1 MTISQQRPAPGPRAS
16 YSVSSNANRAM
27 NVLLQASQS
36 ELPIEVFQYA
46 EDVVFDSRST
56 TGDSVCFPCPLR
68 QQEACAALKALEG
81 CAVAAIADL
90 QRKGRRREIV
100 VNLEQVTCFLM
111 SAYITTLD
119 GLDKFN
125 PKIGH
130 RLPDTDLH
138 SAQSILY
145 RRLSAGLYETR
156 NPGVFYH
163 IHGSLDA
170 STTLGMIGL
179 PPFSPGLTDYRQ
191 CIETIEG
198 AVQNFSV
205 AELELQN
212 LRFRQ
217 AGTAVLTQRQYRETP
232 HGRILSS
239 LPPFTVLPLELSTP
253 PVPFVELENGEDRF
267 QCLRGIRVIELCRV
281 IAGPTIGRSLASHG
295 ASVLK
300 VTSPQLPDV
309 PFFQVDVNAG
319 KHTTSL
325 HLKDSAD
332 RAIFEALL
340 ETADVIIDGYRPGV
354 MARLGYSPEV
364 LASKAGQR
372 GRGIIYV
379 TEDCFGGSGVPGAE
393 WADRAGW
400 QQIADCVTGVA
411 WEQGCFMELDEP
423 EPVVPPFPMS
433 DYGTGSLGTIGAL
446 SGIFRRATQGGSWL
460 LRTSLSQYNLFLLSL
475 GPYPKEVQDELRGRH
490 DPQFFTLRHNDSV
503 DEVGKRALRSIRRLH
518 PGLFA
523 DSTMQSAYSLGFG
536 GIVRWPRE
544 ALQVSGL
551 RIGHVRATRPNG
563 FDAPT
568 WEGWEI
574 DKTLLDAQLGNFLAP

>member
-1 MTISQQRPAPGPRAS
+1 MTSNQQPPTLAAAPREAC
-16 YSVSSNANRAM
+16 YSVSSNANRALKI
-27 NVLLQASQS
+27 LLQASQS
-36 ELPIEVFQYA
+36 ELPTEFFRYSKDI
-46 EDVVFDSRST
+46 VFDSRST
-56 TGDSVCFPCPLR
+56 TGDSVCLPSPLR

-90 QRKGRRREIV
+90 QRKERRREIV

-119 GLDKFN
+119 GLDKSN
-125 PKIGH
+125 PKISE

-138 SAQSILY
+138 DAQSILY

-191 CIETIEG
+191 CIKTIES
-198 AVQNFSV
+198 AVKQFSA
-205 AELELQN
+205 AELELRNQ
-212 LRFRQ
+212 RFRQ
-217 AGTAVLTQRQYRETP
+217 AGTAVLTQEQYRETP
-232 HGRILSS
+232 HGRILNS
-239 LPPFTVLPLELSTP
+239 LPPFTVRPLELSTP
-253 PVPFVELENGEDRF
+253 PIPFEEPENRADPF

-281 IAGPTIGRSLASHG
+281 IAGPTIGRSLAAHG

-300 VTSPQLPDV
+300 VTSPQIPDV
-309 PFFQVDVNAG
+309 PFFQLDVNAG

-325 HLKDSAD
+325 HLKDAAD

-340 ETADVIIDGYRPGV
+340 MTADVILDGYRPGV
-354 MARLGYSPEV
+354 IARLGYSPEV
-364 LASKAGQR
+364 LASKAAQR

-379 TEDCFGGSGVPGAE
+379 AEDCFGGSGVPRAE
-393 WADRAGW
+393 WAGRAGW

-411 WEQGCFMELDEP
+411 WEQGSFMGLS
-423 EPVVPPFPMS
+423 EPVVPPFPMC
-433 DYGTGSLGTIGAL
+433 DYGTGSLGTVVAL
-446 SGIFRRATQGGSWL
+446 TGIYRRAIQGGSWISHC
-460 LRTSLSQYNLFLLSL
+460 SLSQYNLFLLSL
-475 GPYPKEVQDELRGRH
+475 GSYPTEVQDELRRRH
-490 DPQFFTLRHNDSV
+490 DPQFFAVRHSDSV

-518 PGLFA
+518 PMLFA
-523 DSTMQSAYSLGFG
+523 DSVMQSTYSSGFD

-544 ALQVSGL
+544 ALKVDGL
-551 RIGHVRATRPNG
+551 GIGHVRATRPNG
-563 FDAPT
+563 FDDPT
-568 WEGWEI
+568 WEGWEE
-574 DKTLLDAQLGNFLAP
+574 DKTLLDA